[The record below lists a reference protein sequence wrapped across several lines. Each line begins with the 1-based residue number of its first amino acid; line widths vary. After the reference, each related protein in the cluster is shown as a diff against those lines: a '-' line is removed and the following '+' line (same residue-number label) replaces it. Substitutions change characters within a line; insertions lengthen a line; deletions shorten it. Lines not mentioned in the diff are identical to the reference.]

1 MPEVQEVFRMATQKV
16 RPDQGAL
23 ERQHGQQRRRTIR
36 RKMSVYGLVAA
47 LAAAILFVVV
57 RAEVDSD
64 EQVPGGQPVTPTT
77 APQAA
82 APVGTVTFDGSTCS
96 MQITADRIEPGAVLF
111 EVVNATE
118 QRAMFDSWQLLEGYT
133 FRAFET
139 TVERDHRR
147 AEEGKPGHGFPGEG
161 EVTYLQSDVIPANTS
176 GSIVTTMS
184 PGRHA
189 IVCLKLYE
197 GEPQD
202 SRFRPFGI
210 VGPIVVR

>member
-16 RPDQGAL
+16 RPDPGAL

-96 MQITADRIEPGAVLF
+96 MEVTADRIEPGPVLF
-111 EVVNATE
+111 EVVNATA
-118 QRAMFDSWQLLEGYT
+118 QRAMFDTWELLDGYT
-133 FRAFET
+133 IGAFQKT
-139 TVERDHRR
+139 IERDRR
-147 AEEGKPGHGFPGEG
+147 LAEAPGNRGTFPSDT
-161 EVTYLQSDVIPANTS
+161 EVRYLSSDVIPANGS
-176 GSIVTTMS
+176 GTIVTTMLQ
-184 PGRHA
+184 GRHA
-189 IVCLKLYE
+189 IVCLQLDE
-197 GEPQD
+197 DGSPLA
-202 SRFRPFGI
+202 RFRPFGV
-210 VGPIVVR
+210 VGPIVVG